1 MPRRFSLFSQRSRA
15 SSHDGSD
22 RKLSM
27 HDLEQ
32 ATADVEYTAL
42 RMSKRWTA
50 DMSGLTSSHD
60 HHSTLANRRKS
71 SAVAPNQCAPPSSQS
86 NIRNKRQSSIFVHQ
100 TETIVVTSIFDQPG
114 LVTRHE
120 RISSCSSESRRSS
133 RISDFFS
140 RIW

>member
-100 TETIVVTSIFDQPG
+100 TETIVVTSIFDQPVQG
-114 LVTRHE
+114 YPTSFPGSGNVLEAEFLAMRVYL
-120 RISSCSSESRRSS
+120 SK
-133 RISDFFS
+133 F
-140 RIW
+140 